1 VSEGRTLAVR
11 ETAKPVPSSRAVL
24 QRKCACGNHT
34 AGGKECPECAR
45 KRGLLQ
51 RKAAAPSAHSDAPEI
66 VHDVLRSP
74 GRPLDRATRA
84 YMEPRFGRDLGAV
97 RLHTDGLAAASARA
111 VDALAYTVGH
121 DVVMGANQYEPGT
134 PAGRRLLAHELAHT
148 LQQPAAAPTGRLAI
162 GEPGSASERQADAAA
177 ASVVD
182 GRSAPSLA
190 HAGAPALQRTPVD
203 GRSTGLGRSTLPY
216 REARD
221 LASCTTI
228 MGSEHAEFCEREV
241 LGAHV
246 PDAPLPVRAG
256 RVSQDLRNLIAGATW
271 KEIRKRVYPRE
282 SAAGV
287 QRARD
292 RRAGRLPELT
302 GLGRTSSLDHFAT
315 AVRAVQANWGS
326 LSADARKNRLGGA
339 ASAELVAADVP
350 GFLAVEKQPMESKG
364 FFRGD
369 NWSFTISE
377 ELVTNAALTDDDA
390 GELANTALHE
400 GRHAEQAFLAARFS
414 ADVNGRDAAGL
425 HAEQDI
431 PVSIAQQAVNR
442 KFNARTDPRV
452 RALGSSMFT
461 ATVTDRA
468 ANQQISDDVS
478 FTALAARKAEAE
490 SALRNLSARVTP
502 QTYDDAVVKRNAL
515 RMEILDLERR
525 YTRYRNIPYEADAHE
540 VGDAAALAFGGWR

>member
-1 VSEGRTLAVR
+1 
-11 ETAKPVPSSRAVL
+11 
-24 QRKCACGNHT
+24 
-34 AGGKECPECAR
+34 
-45 KRGLLQ
+45 
-51 RKAAAPSAHSDAPEI
+51 
-66 VHDVLRSP
+66 
-74 GRPLDRATRA
+74 
-84 YMEPRFGRDLGAV
+84 
-97 RLHTDGLAAASARA
+97 LAAASARA

-121 DVVMGANQYEPGT
+121 DIVMGANQYAPGT
-134 PAGRRLLAHELAHT
+134 AGGRRLLAHELAHT
-148 LQQPAAAPTGRLAI
+148 LQQRGAAPAGGLAI
-162 GEPGSASERQADAAA
+162 GDPGSASERQADAAA

-182 GRSAPSLA
+182 GHSAPPLT
-190 HAGAPALQRTPVD
+190 HAGAPALQRAPGD
-203 GRSTGLGRSTLPY
+203 GRSTGLGRSTLSY
-216 REARD
+216 RAATD
-221 LASCTTI
+221 LTACTTI
-228 MGSEHAEFCEREV
+228 MGSENAEFCERDV
-241 LGAHV
+241 LGVNA

-256 RVSQDLRNLIAGATW
+256 RVSQDLTDLIAGATW
-271 KEIRKRVYPRE
+271 KAIRKRIYPRE

-287 QRARD
+287 QRARE
-292 RRAGRLPELT
+292 RKAGRSPDLT
-302 GLGRTSSLDHFAT
+302 GLGRISSLEHFAT
-315 AVRAVQANWGS
+315 AVRGVQANWGS
-326 LSADARKNRLGGA
+326 LTADARKNRLGGA

-377 ELVTNAALTDDDA
+377 ELVTNAALTDEDA

-414 ADVNGRDAAGL
+414 ADVNRRDAAGL

-442 KFNARTDPRV
+442 KFDARTDPRV

-478 FTALAARKAEAE
+478 FVALATRKTEAE
-490 SALRNLSARVTP
+490 GALRNLRARLTQ

-515 RMEILDLERR
+515 RMEIIDIERR

>member
-1 VSEGRTLAVR
+1 
-11 ETAKPVPSSRAVL
+11 
-24 QRKCACGNHT
+24 
-34 AGGKECPECAR
+34 
-45 KRGLLQ
+45 
-51 RKAAAPSAHSDAPEI
+51 
-66 VHDVLRSP
+66 
-74 GRPLDRATRA
+74 
-84 YMEPRFGRDLGAV
+84 
-97 RLHTDGLAAASARA
+97 
-111 VDALAYTVGH
+111 
-121 DVVMGANQYEPGT
+121 
-134 PAGRRLLAHELAHT
+134 
-148 LQQPAAAPTGRLAI
+148 
-162 GEPGSASERQADAAA
+162 
-177 ASVVD
+177 
-182 GRSAPSLA
+182 
-190 HAGAPALQRTPVD
+190 
-203 GRSTGLGRSTLPY
+203 
-216 REARD
+216 
-221 LASCTTI
+221 
-228 MGSEHAEFCEREV
+228 
-241 LGAHV
+241 
-246 PDAPLPVRAG
+246 
-256 RVSQDLRNLIAGATW
+256 
-271 KEIRKRVYPRE
+271 
-282 SAAGV
+282 
-287 QRARD
+287 
-292 RRAGRLPELT
+292 
-302 GLGRTSSLDHFAT
+302 
-315 AVRAVQANWGS
+315 
-326 LSADARKNRLGGA
+326 
-339 ASAELVAADVP
+339 
-350 GFLAVEKQPMESKG
+350 VEKQPMESKG